1 MEKVTVRVPAT
12 SANIGPAFDCAGIAF
27 SLYNVFSFEKLE
39 CGVKFEN
46 FEDQYTG
53 KDNLAYVAY
62 KAACDAIGVKSDV
75 KITSVDINV
84 PFARGLGSSATL
96 VCAGVVAANLLNG
109 KKLTDNELLEIANSI
124 EGHPDNVDPALF
136 GGLCASVICD
146 GKPFTVKFNVSDK
159 IYFTALIPN
168 FEVKTSDARVALPG
182 SYCRKDVIFN
192 MSRTALLPYA
202 FEKGDFELIK
212 TVTQDKI
219 HEQYR
224 KRLFKNIDEVEKI
237 AYSMGAVTF
246 FISGAGSTC
255 MCISSKPIYNE
266 LNKKLKN
273 IENEWIAYPLEVDNQ
288 GTKEV

>member
-12 SANIGPAFDCAGIAF
+12 SANIGSAFDCAGIAF
-27 SLYNVFSFEKLE
+27 SLYNVFSFEKLDS
-39 CGVKFEN
+39 GVEFEN
-46 FEDQYTG
+46 FEKAYAD
-53 KDNLAYVAY
+53 KNNLAYVAY
-62 KAACDAIGVKSDV
+62 KAVCDSINVESSV
-75 KITSVDINV
+75 KITTVEVNV

-136 GGLCASVICD
+136 GGLCSSAICD
-146 GKPFTVKFNVSDK
+146 GKPVTVKFDVSDK

-168 FEVKTSDARVALPG
+168 FEVKTSDARKVLPEK
-182 SYCRKDVIFN
+182 YCREDVIFN

-202 FEKGDFELIK
+202 FEKGDFDLIK

-224 KRLFKNIDEVEKI
+224 KKLFKNIDEVEKI
-237 AYSMGAVTF
+237 AYSCGAVSF

-255 MCISSKPIYNE
+255 MCISKQPIDDVLNE
-266 LNKKLKN
+266 KLKN
-273 IENEWIAYPLEVDNQ
+273 IENAWIALPLKIDSQ